1 MYKDR
6 IALYQQIEQA
16 RKSRLLVCVT
26 GDRPQLETHI
36 NHDFVN
42 LFTRHL
48 DLIGDVERISLFLYT
63 QGGDPLSAWSLVNLL
78 RQYGR
83 KLEIIVPAK
92 AHSAGTLLCV
102 GADEVLMTRQATLG
116 VTDTAINHPLS
127 PGIPGAPPHIRFPVG
142 VESVYG
148 FLELSREFL
157 SESADRAQAFG
168 MLARSVHPLVL
179 GQAFRAH
186 THVRI
191 LMRKL
196 LSRRMTDEKK
206 IEDAVEYLCGQSSIH
221 TFTIDRT
228 EAAGQLGLPVTEPDP
243 KLYELIKRVFD
254 GIGFDMELG
263 TPFNPFIMLGADS
276 TCDYS
281 FQRALVESVEGGSD
295 AFVSEG
301 KLGRQQMPSPPG
313 APPQMG
319 FADMRAF
326 EGWRH
331 RSN

>member
-36 NHDFVN
+36 KDFVN

-83 KLEIIVPAK
+83 KLEVIVPAK

-116 VTDTAINHPLS
+116 VTDTAIQHPLS

-148 FLELSREFL
+148 FLELSREYL
-157 SESADRAQAFG
+157 GDTPEKAQAFAL
-168 MLARSVHPLVL
+168 LARSVHPIVL

-186 THVRI
+186 AQVRI

-196 LSRRMTDEKK
+196 LSRRITDQQK
-206 IEDAVEYLCGQSSIH
+206 IEEAWNMCGQSSIH
-221 TFTIDRT
+221 TFTIDCT
-228 EAAGQLGLPVTEPDP
+228 ERGAAGH
-243 KLYELIKRVFD
+243 
-254 GIGFDMELG
+254 
-263 TPFNPFIMLGADS
+263 
-276 TCDYS
+276 
-281 FQRALVESVEGGSD
+281 
-295 AFVSEG
+295 
-301 KLGRQQMPSPPG
+301 PSPT
-313 APPQMG
+313 PPVL
-319 FADMRAF
+319 
-326 EGWRH
+326 
-331 RSN
+331 